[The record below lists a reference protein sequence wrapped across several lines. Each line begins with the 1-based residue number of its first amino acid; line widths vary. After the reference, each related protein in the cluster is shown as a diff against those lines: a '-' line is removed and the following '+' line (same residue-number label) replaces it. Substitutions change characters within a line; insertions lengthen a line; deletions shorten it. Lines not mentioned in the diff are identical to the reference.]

1 MTRILTAIVFIC
13 CRQGFLGIE
22 ALLNYFIRVWLQ
34 DIKKNQ
40 LPSILSG
47 VGPMHAFVQLCK
59 WMIVV
64 WKDVEIKVT
73 FCFFVKFQSKASLIC
88 FGCPLSSIRRT
99 GNW

>member
-1 MTRILTAIVFIC
+1 MSGREGRLEEMGILMVIYIS
-13 CRQGFLGIE
+13 RQGFLGVE

-59 WMIVV
+59 
-64 WKDVEIKVT
+64 
-73 FCFFVKFQSKASLIC
+73 
-88 FGCPLSSIRRT
+88 
-99 GNW
+99 

>member
-59 WMIVV
+59 WMVV
-64 WKDVEIKVT
+64 V
-73 FCFFVKFQSKASLIC
+73 
-88 FGCPLSSIRRT
+88 
-99 GNW
+99 